1 MTKTLSKK
9 SQVVYKKVKKK
20 LTEQYTKNVYDN
32 LYGTMLE
39 KMLTITVVSCLSVM
53 FTVLKTVVDWHDAVI
68 IFNVFLPIITFYF
81 IYECISLEEKDKF

>member
-1 MTKTLSKK
+1 
-9 SQVVYKKVKKK
+9 
-20 LTEQYTKNVYDN
+20 
-32 LYGTMLE
+32 
-39 KMLTITVVSCLSVM
+39 MLTITVVSCLSVM